1 MKLFLRRWTHFVL
14 ILCSLALATS
24 NAQLRPEVIRKI
36 QIRHVGPPAASDA
49 LIRANIRVKEGDTYT
64 ATSVDDDVR
73 SLLATGYF
81 HNVQVVL
88 EPDPAGLTVAYV
100 IQGKPV
106 ISEINIVGN
115 KKYSKKKILKKV
127 TSKVGEPLSEA
138 KLFTDKEDIRKL
150 YEKAGYQ
157 RTTVK
162 YQHVDDASAGRS
174 AVTFEIAESPKI
186 KIKDIEFVGAQAF
199 KQKKLRKSIKT
210 KHHWMF
216 SWITGSGVVKDEQL
230 EDDKDK
236 LADFYRDAGYIDFEL
251 KEVKSEPVDPKHVVL
266 KFVVDEG
273 QRYRVGSVT
282 ISGNTNFT
290 SDEILKGVRS
300 MGKTIKPKMTE

>member
-36 QIRHVGPPAASDA
+36 EIRHVGPPAASDA

-64 ATSVDDDVR
+64 ATSVDDDVK

-81 HNVQVVL
+81 QNVQIVL
-88 EPDPAGLTVAYV
+88 EPAPNGLTVAYV

-127 TSKVGEPLSEA
+127 TSKIGEPLCEA
-138 KLFTDKEDIRKL
+138 KLFLDKEEIRKL

-162 YQHVDDASAGRS
+162 YQHVDDANAGRS
-174 AVTFEIAESPKI
+174 AVTFEISESPKIKIKDIEFVGAEAFKQKKLRKSIKTKRYWMFSWITGSGVDDANAGRSVVTFEIAESPKI
-186 KIKDIEFVGAQAF
+186 KIKDIEFVG
-199 KQKKLRKSIKT
+199 
-210 KHHWMF
+210 
-216 SWITGSGVVKDEQL
+216 
-230 EDDKDK
+230 
-236 LADFYRDAGYIDFEL
+236 DFE
-251 KEVKSEPVDPKHVVL
+251 
-266 KFVVDEG
+266 
-273 QRYRVGSVT
+273 
-282 ISGNTNFT
+282 
-290 SDEILKGVRS
+290 
-300 MGKTIKPKMTE
+300 